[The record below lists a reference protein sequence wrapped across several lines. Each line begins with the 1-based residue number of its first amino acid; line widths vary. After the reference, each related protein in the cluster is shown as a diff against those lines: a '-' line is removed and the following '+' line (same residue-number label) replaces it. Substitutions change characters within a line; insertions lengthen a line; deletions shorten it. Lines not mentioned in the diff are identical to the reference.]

1 MRMARGLRQLDVA
14 QALGVSE
21 GLITKWETGR
31 RSPPDELIAALAG
44 IYDVAEAQV
53 KRAITD
59 ANRPGTP
66 RDHLPRGR
74 ARRTLQRGIQVVT
87 RPHLRDEQGPGQ
99 DHAYDA
105 T

>member
-59 ANRPGTP
+59 ANRPWHSSRPSTTRSRTP
-66 RDHLPRGR
+66 HTSAGDTGGHTATSTRRAGPR
-74 ARRTLQRGIQVVT
+74 
-87 RPHLRDEQGPGQ
+87 PGSRV
-99 DHAYDA
+99 
-105 T
+105 